1 MQTISD
7 IDDLTE
13 RLIPLTFFR
22 RNAGEVLAKLQEMGE
37 LVVTRDGKPIAR
49 LSSIQDTTRQKKNI
63 EADLEKLKR
72 FAGGLHLG
80 IKMSPKQLNKLI
92 EKSYEKMLPR

>member
-1 MQTISD
+1 MQTISN
-7 IDDLTE
+7 IDDLAK
-13 RLIPLTFFR
+13 RLIPLTYLR

-49 LSSIQDTTRQKKNI
+49 LSSFKETATHKRNI
-63 EADLEKLKR
+63 EADLERLR
-72 FAGGLHLG
+72 HFAGGLHLG
-80 IKMSPKQLNKLI
+80 IRLSPKQLNKLI